1 MAEKR
6 ATQSICAVDKAET
19 IDNYQT
25 VQSKSERRKY
35 SNTVNLSNRQLMT
48 DEVFTLEP
56 GLSFC
61 QTTKYLNKEQN
72 TTNFITFLYNFEYF
86 HQNPNLQDSQGTN
99 IDVDTDILDSRKR
112 NPD

>member
-6 ATQSICAVDKAET
+6 ATQSIRAVDKVET
-19 IDNYQT
+19 IDNNQT

-56 GLSFC
+56 GLSFY

>member
-1 MAEKR
+1 
-6 ATQSICAVDKAET
+6 
-19 IDNYQT
+19 
-25 VQSKSERRKY
+25 
-35 SNTVNLSNRQLMT
+35 MT

-61 QTTKYLNKEQN
+61 QTTKYFNKEQN

-99 IDVDTDILDSRKR
+99 IDVGIDILDSRKR